1 MSFTQGIALGQLGCF
16 VETTAN
22 VLNNAPT
29 GREWFAVQ
37 VVTDTKF
44 HTLTNASAIASANS
58 SSDSLANTTA
68 GSALV
73 IPAGTI
79 LYGTFTAFQLHS
91 GIVIAYFG
99 S

>member
-29 GREWFAVQ
+29 GREWFAIQ
-37 VVTDTKF
+37 IINDARF
-44 HTLTNASAIASANS
+44 HTLTNPSALASANS
-58 SSDSLANTTA
+58 NSDSLANTTS
-68 GSALV
+68 GSAVLV
-73 IPAGTI
+73 PAGTI